1 MCSSSSLSVA
11 RMGCWDDKSWRW
23 DLGVDESVLVRE
35 VDVEWM
41 GLMELLVEVNTV
53 VDVFDKVVWWRNDE
67 GFFSEN
73 SYRWLYSLKHSIM
86 ELDGERF
93 LS

>member
-11 RMGCWDDKSWRW
+11 RMSCWDDKSWRW
-23 DLGVDESVLVRE
+23 DLGVDGSVLVRE

-53 VDVFDKVVWWRNDE
+53 VDVCDKVVWWRNDE
-67 GFFSEN
+67 GFSV
-73 SYRWLYSLKHSIM
+73 KTSIGGYT
-86 ELDGERF
+86 L
-93 LS
+93 